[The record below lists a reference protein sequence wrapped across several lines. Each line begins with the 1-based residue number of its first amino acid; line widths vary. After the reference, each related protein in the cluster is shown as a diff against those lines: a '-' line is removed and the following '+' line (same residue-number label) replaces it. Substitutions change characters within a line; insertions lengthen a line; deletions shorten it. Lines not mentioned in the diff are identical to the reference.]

1 MKAVYGL
8 WYRMLKSRHTQ
19 DEVAE
24 VGIDEAGRGCLW
36 GPLMAA
42 AVIWPEE
49 ASWSEELR
57 ALSSTIRDSK
67 KITAKRRGLME
78 AQIKLHAVAWSV
90 GSVTAQEIDTLGM
103 TKSNR
108 LAFERALEGIDVPY
122 GRILIDGTLG
132 LPTKDGVE
140 QIVEAKGDDTYI
152 AIAAASILAKE
163 GRDTIVRDMCEAN
176 PILESR
182 YSICSSKG
190 YGTLKHR
197 NAIKE
202 HGMHTEPRKL
212 FLRKL
217 LGLEHKVNQG
227 YTFIDD

>member
-1 MKAVYGL
+1 
-8 WYRMLKSRHTQ
+8 MLKSRHTI
-19 DEVAE
+19 DSVSE

-36 GPLMAA
+36 GSLVAG

-49 ASWSEELR
+49 STWTEE
-57 ALSSTIRDSK
+57 IRSISAKIQDSK
-67 KITAKRRGLME
+67 KISAKRRVIIEME
-78 AQIKLHAVAWSV
+78 IKKHAIAWSI

-108 LAFERALEGIDVPY
+108 LAFERALEGIHVPY
-122 GRILIDGTLG
+122 GRLLIDGILS
-132 LPTKDGVE
+132 LPSRDGID
-140 QIVEAKGDDTYI
+140 QIVEPGGDNTYI
-152 AIAAASILAKE
+152 AVAAASILAKE
-163 GRDTIVRDMCEAN
+163 GRDTMIRDMCKVD

-202 HGMHTEPRKL
+202 HGMHSEHRKL

-217 LGLEHKVNQG
+217 LGLDHKVSQG
-227 YTFIDD
+227 YTFIED

>member
-1 MKAVYGL
+1 
-8 WYRMLKSRHTQ
+8 MLKSRHTQ
-19 DEVAE
+19 DDVAE

-42 AVIWPEE
+42 AVVWPDED
-49 ASWSEELR
+49 SWTEDMRE
-57 ALSSTIRDSK
+57 LSSKIRDSK
-67 KITAKRRGLME
+67 KIAAKRRSLME
-78 AQIKLHAVAWSV
+78 AQIKLYAVAWSI
-90 GSVTAQEIDTLGM
+90 GSVTAQEIDTFGM

-108 LAFERALEGIDVPY
+108 LAFERALEGINVPY

-132 LPTKDGVE
+132 LPANSIE
-140 QIVEAKGDDTYI
+140 QVIEAKGDNTYI

-163 GRDTIVRDMCEAN
+163 GRDTIVRGMCEEN

-197 NAIKE
+197 NAVKE
-202 HGMHTEPRKL
+202 HGMHTEHRKL

-217 LGLEHKVNQG
+217 LGLEHKVDQG
-227 YTFIDD
+227 YTFIED

>member
-1 MKAVYGL
+1 
-8 WYRMLKSRHTQ
+8 MLKSRHTQ
-19 DEVAE
+19 DGVAE

-42 AVIWPEE
+42 AVVWPDED
-49 ASWSEELR
+49 SWTEDIRE
-57 ALSSTIRDSK
+57 LSSTIRDSK
-67 KITAKRRGLME
+67 KIAAKRRGIME
-78 AQIKLHAVAWSV
+78 AQIKLYSVAWSI
-90 GSVTAQEIDTLGM
+90 GSVSAQEIDTFGM

-108 LAFERALEGIDVPY
+108 LAFERALEGIKVPY

-132 LPTKDGVE
+132 LPANSTE
-140 QIVEAKGDDTYI
+140 QVVEAKGDNTYI

-163 GRDTIVRDMCEAN
+163 GRDRIVRGMCEEN

-182 YSICSSKG
+182 YSISSSKG

-197 NAIKE
+197 TAVKE
-202 HGMHTEPRKL
+202 HGMHAEHRKL

-217 LGLEHKVNQG
+217 LGLEHKVDQG
-227 YTFIDD
+227 YAFIED